1 VIEEV
6 KKMHPE
12 NVAEAKKKVK
22 HLVQDVDEV
31 NIEDFLEHENS
42 GHKDEAA
49 AITMSRRP
57 LTWGEKL
64 KVMYHDVA
72 KTKPFTLQKCMETI
86 ADIYAAKMKNDI
98 ERDVAGEQR
107 QPLPD
112 FCRDFFLIH
121 TGLGSNASKRL
132 CELMSGVQK
141 YCNEHP
147 RIKTF
152 ADLMN
157 AQHASEGWDPHSI
170 RQY

>member
-12 NVAEAKKKVK
+12 TVAEAKKK

-31 NIEDFLEHENS
+31 NVEDFLEHENS

-49 AITMSRRP
+49 AIVMSRRP

-72 KTKPFTLQKCMETI
+72 KTKPFTLKNCMETI

-98 ERDVAGEQR
+98 ERDGAGEPR

-121 TGLGSNASKRL
+121 TGLGSKASKRL

-141 YCNEHP
+141 YCSEHP

-170 RQY
+170 RQ

>member
-1 VIEEV
+1 
-6 KKMHPE
+6 MHPE
-12 NVAEAKKKVK
+12 NVSEAKKKVK

-42 GHKDEAA
+42 GHNDEAA
-49 AITMSRRP
+49 AILTMSRRP
-57 LTWGEKL
+57 LTWAEKL
-64 KVMYHDVA
+64 KVMYHGVA
-72 KTKPFTLQKCMETI
+72 KTKPLTLQKCMETI

-112 FCRDFFLIH
+112 FCRDFFLIR

-170 RQY
+170 RQYR